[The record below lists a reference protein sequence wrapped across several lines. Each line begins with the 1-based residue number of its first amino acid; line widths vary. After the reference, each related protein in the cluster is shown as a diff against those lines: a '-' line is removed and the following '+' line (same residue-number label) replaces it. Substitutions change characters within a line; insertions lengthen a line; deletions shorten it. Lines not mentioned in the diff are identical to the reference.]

1 MAYDADPVSGV
12 ECVMQEPFEGAPG
25 RVHLDRALEP
35 PVVSNANI
43 GVTSSHMR
51 DHDGIF
57 AIERAEEVTG
67 SVAVA
72 RAPALRIDEDAGRS
86 ADRAPFVAE
95 KDVPIATHAGV
106 ARPFVSRHTD
116 ELARTVERRREP
128 VQFRPERVGD
138 LEIVSALGALAPLCL
153 AATAWGAAAIV

>member
-1 MAYDADPVSGV
+1 MVVAVTHDADPVTALESIV
-12 ECVMQEPFEGAPG
+12 EQPFEGAPC
-25 RVHLDRALEP
+25 RVHLDRALDP

-43 GVTSSHMR
+43 RVASSDMR

-86 ADRAPFVAE
+86 ADRATFVAE
-95 KDVPIATHAGV
+95 KDVPVAPHAGI
-106 ARPFVSRHTD
+106 ARPFVSRHAD
-116 ELARTVERRREP
+116 ELAGQSNAAVNRFNS
-128 VQFRPERVGD
+128 VQNASVIWKSLP
-138 LEIVSALGALAPLCL
+138 
-153 AATAWGAAAIV
+153 